1 MDMAVAVVLAVLA
14 VMLVLIVVPPLVVRD
29 FKHHQDSV
37 IQNQV

>member
-1 MDMAVAVVLAVLA
+1 MDMAVVVVLAVLA

-29 FKHHQDSV
+29 FKHLQPSV

>member
-1 MDMAVAVVLAVLA
+1 MDLVVVVVLAVLA

-29 FKHHQDSV
+29 FKHHRHSV